1 MAASLM
7 QVPPSGP
14 GNLCEPRFSFQ
25 FRIVSKASM
34 VAILVAHPHTGMLIL
49 RHPPVNREVA
59 RTSTVAAKAPP
70 LASFVKVVERFGV
83 ARVIDQR
90 RLAAV
95 LTANTCL

>member
-14 GNLCEPRFSFQ
+14 GNLCEPRLSFQ
-25 FRIVSKASM
+25 FRIVSNDST
-34 VAILVAHPHTGMLIL
+34 VTILVVHPHTGRLIL

-59 RTSTVAAKAPP
+59 RTSAVAAKAPP
-70 LASFVKVVERFGV
+70 LARFVKVVERFGV

-90 RLAAV
+90 RVAES
-95 LTANTCL
+95 CPPISP